1 MSVPPR
7 KTYVIRTAAGFIL
20 TCALAGF
27 LYSLIFDAGWPWSIP
42 GDTLLNGIII
52 GTLIGVFITA
62 AELRYF
68 QTSGKRLKFLPY
80 LLLQSGYY
88 LLAINV
94 SVVGVSVVHA
104 MLSGGTDPSG
114 APVLTR
120 LGGLMS
126 GPEFIRA
133 NLSSLGIVF
142 LINFIR
148 QVNRMLG
155 HNALLNFA
163 TGKYHSPVEE
173 ERVFMFLDLKAAAE
187 ISESLGHKRYH
198 EFLNDF
204 FFDITPAIVESQGEI
219 TQYTD
224 DEVVVTWA
232 KKGDSAPA
240 DSVYCYFRI
249 AAAVAR
255 TSDRYE
261 NTYGH
266 IPEFRAGIHYG
277 PVVTG
282 FIGDVKRDVVFHG
295 DTVLTASRIR
305 TECST
310 VNKNLLLSG
319 ELLRNVNISNSLT
332 PERIGRIRLKG
343 KEKEIEL
350 YTLAE
355 AA

>member
-1 MSVPPR
+1 VSVPPR
-7 KTYVIRTAAGFIL
+7 KAYVIRTAAGFIL
-20 TCALAGF
+20 TCALAGA
-27 LYSLIFDAGWPWSIP
+27 LYSVIFDAGWPWSIP
-42 GDTLLNGIII
+42 GHTLLNGLLI

-62 AELRYF
+62 AELKYF
-68 QTSGKRLKFLPY
+68 QTAGKRLKFLPY

-94 SVVGVSVVHA
+94 SVIGVSVAHA
-104 MLSGGTDPSG
+104 LLSRGAGGTAVTEGIGGLLSGSDF
-114 APVLTR
+114 L
-120 LGGLMS
+120 
-126 GPEFIRA
+126 RA
-133 NLSSLGIVF
+133 NLYSLVIVF

-155 HNALLNFA
+155 PHALLNFA
-163 TGKYHSPVEE
+163 TGKYHRPVEE
-173 ERVFMFLDLKAAAE
+173 ERVFMVLDLKAAAK

-219 TQYTD
+219 YQYVG

-232 KKGDSAPA
+232 RKGDAVPA
-240 DSVYCYFRI
+240 DSIYCYFRI

-261 NTYGH
+261 KKYGF
-266 IPEFRAGIHYG
+266 IPEFRAGFHYG

-282 FIGDVKRDVVFHG
+282 YIGDVKRDVVFHG

-319 ELLRNVNISNSLT
+319 DLLNNINISKSLT

-343 KEKEIEL
+343 NEKEIEL
-350 YTLAE
+350 YTIAE